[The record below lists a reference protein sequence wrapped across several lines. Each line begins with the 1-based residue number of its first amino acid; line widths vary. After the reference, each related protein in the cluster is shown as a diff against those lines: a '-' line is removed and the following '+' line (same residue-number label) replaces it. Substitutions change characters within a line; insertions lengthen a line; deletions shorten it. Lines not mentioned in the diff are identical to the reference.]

1 MSLIDLPTSREYPNA
16 FQQVVPS
23 EDRDFTRSNRGW
35 AAPYPQDANLADDKS
50 LEEKLLEEEEE
61 ESSYIKWIKSIQKAM
76 KTSPFSPKYTGEVD
90 GKKTNALVLSVIG
103 FQNGVN
109 NLTGN
114 SFKIVNGN
122 IIKTIPLAKAF
133 KALAKYQKNH
143 PPQKKETEKEEETN
157 ADLEPS
163 QSPALV
169 KSYQNF
175 LSKTLPL
182 VGKTY
187 SGPADGQINDNLIA
201 AAKQVEGTIASFI
214 NNKSINGMIWSDGS
228 KTFNTSPSDVKEALN
243 LIVEHKNRQ
252 KTSNDSSENRILTFS
267 KLLLQNS

>member
-1 MSLIDLPTSREYPNA
+1 MSLIDLPTSRELPRS

-35 AAPYPQDANLADDKS
+35 AVPYPQDANLADDKS
-50 LEEKLLEEEEE
+50 LEEELLEEEEDN
-61 ESSYIKWIKSIQKAM
+61 SYVKWIKSIQKAM
-76 KTSPFSPKYTGEVD
+76 KTSPFSPKYTGEVN

-109 NLTGN
+109 KLTGN
-114 SFKIVNGN
+114 SFQIVNGN
-122 IIKTIPLAKAF
+122 IINTIPLAKAF
-133 KALAKYQKNH
+133 KALAKYHKEH
-143 PPQKKETEKEEETN
+143 PPEKKETEEETS
-157 ADLEPS
+157 AEPKPS

-169 KSYQNF
+169 KSYQVF

-214 NNKSINGMIWSDGS
+214 NNKSINGMIWSDGE
-228 KTFNTSPSDVKEALN
+228 KTFNTSPGDVQEALN
-243 LIVEHKNRQ
+243 LIVEHKSRQ
-252 KTSNDSSENRILTFS
+252 KVSNDDSKSRILTFS
-267 KLLLQNS
+267 KILLQNS

>member
-1 MSLIDLPTSREYPNA
+1 MSLIDLPTRREYPNA

-35 AAPYPQDANLADDKS
+35 AVPYPQDSNLAYDED
-50 LEEKLLEEEEE
+50 
-61 ESSYIKWIKSIQKAM
+61 YYTTWIKSVQQIM
-76 KTSPFSPKYTGEVD
+76 KSSPFTPKYSGKVD
-90 GKKTNALVLSVIG
+90 GVMSPALISAAIG

-109 NLTGN
+109 KLTGKN
-114 SFKIVNGN
+114 FKIVIGDVISSSQLN
-122 IIKTIPLAKAF
+122 KATQ
-133 KALAKYQKNH
+133 ALAEH
-143 PPQKKETEKEEETN
+143 KKSKKTKKEKEEASTEPK
-157 ADLEPS
+157 PS

-169 KSYQNF
+169 KSYQVF

-214 NNKSINGMIWSDGS
+214 NNKSINGMIWSDGE
-228 KTFNTSPSDVKEALN
+228 KAFNTSPGDVQEALN
-243 LIVEHKNRQ
+243 LIVEHKSRQ
-252 KTSNDSSENRILTFS
+252 KVSNDDSKSRILTFS
-267 KLLLQNS
+267 KILLQNS